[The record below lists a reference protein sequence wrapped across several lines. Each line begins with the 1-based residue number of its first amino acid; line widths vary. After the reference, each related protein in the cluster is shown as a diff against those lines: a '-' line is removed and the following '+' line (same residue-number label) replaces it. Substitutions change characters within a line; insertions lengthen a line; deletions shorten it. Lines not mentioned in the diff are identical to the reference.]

1 VSEVRALTGEP
12 TPGWEVTMAETVRF
26 HFDPVCPWAWQSSRW
41 MRDVEQIRDVTVDWR
56 VFSMQ
61 LVHEGK
67 EDPLADRHAKGTPA
81 LRTLVLARRRF
92 GNEAVGRTYEAIG
105 RRVHDGGEELDTE
118 VVRRSLEDV
127 GLDPRLVDQALQD
140 DSTIDAVRAEHE
152 AAVTE
157 VGAFGVPTIV
167 LGSGRGLFGP
177 VIATA
182 PGREEAGELWDHVRF
197 LIDADGFYEL
207 KRDRD
212 RDPGARG

>member
-1 VSEVRALTGEP
+1 MTEK
-12 TPGWEVTMAETVRF
+12 VRF

-56 VFSMQ
+56 VFSLQ
-61 LVHEGK
+61 LVHEDK
-67 EDPLADRHAKGTPA
+67 DDPLADLHAKGTPA
-81 LRTLVLARRRF
+81 LRTLALARRRY
-92 GNEAVGRTYEAIG
+92 GNASVGRVYEAIG
-105 RRVHDGGEELDTE
+105 RRVHEGDEELDAD

-140 DSTIDAVRAEHE
+140 DSTIDDVRAEHE
-152 AAVTE
+152 AAVRD

-167 LGSGRGLFGP
+167 LDSGRGLFGP
-177 VIATA
+177 VLAAA
-182 PGREEAGELWDHVRF
+182 PGREDAGELWDHVRF

-212 RDPGARG
+212 RRPGDRG

>member
-1 VSEVRALTGEP
+1 MT
-12 TPGWEVTMAETVRF
+12 ETVRF
-26 HFDPVCPWAWQSSRW
+26 HFDPICPWAWQSSRW
-41 MRDVEQIRDVTVDWR
+41 IRDVAQIRDITVDWR
-56 VFSMQ
+56 VFSLQ
-61 LVHEGK
+61 LTHEGK
-67 EDPLADRHAKGTPA
+67 DDPLADLHVKGTPA
-81 LRTLVLARRRF
+81 LRTLALTRRRF

-105 RRVHDGGEELDTE
+105 RRVHDGDEELDTD

-127 GLDPRLVDQALQD
+127 GLDPGLVEQALED
-140 DSTIDAVRAEHE
+140 DSTMDDVRADHD

-177 VIATA
+177 VLATA
-182 PGREEAGELWDHVRF
+182 PAREEAGELWDHVRF

-212 RDPGARG
+212 RDPGERG